1 MIWKWVYGEIEGERG
16 RDRMNE
22 RLREGDRGREAAGG
36 DRERVRGGKGREKEM
51 DGRERGGR
59 ER

>member
-36 DRERVRGGKGREKEM
+36 DRERG
-51 DGRERGGR
+51 
-59 ER
+59 